1 MPNLHTFVVDGPDS
15 SYAREF
21 PPPPELDTISG
32 GPARWGNNY
41 FDLLS
46 WDGDWPT
53 GYPGNGS
60 TIKYY
65 WHRYYI
71 QTSTGEG
78 FDFSCVDENYNQN
91 DPEYT
96 QSPYTR
102 FTLPP
107 RNHPAPTS
115 GGWLTWVYFTM
126 EWSPVME
133 EWELS
138 SYSTEWVS
146 TTYTGLWLPQ
156 YHNQDGHI
164 LIAYSTEDVYVNG
177 ERVLTPDDFY
187 AEKET
192 TDGVFGFKFGV
203 LANDSSAR
211 HEPDE
216 DCIVPYFYTQK
227 YTIGLDFTTAA
238 VYDPDD
244 GHLIRDTHAYSLSP
258 SQIMEILGSAGY
270 ESIEQRVR
278 FSSYM
283 GGDANYRCYIT
294 HLPGLGY
301 TQSIAGLNDATLP
314 QFLIENADYAMLEV
328 FPTVNIL
335 TIAQIKDYMIEEDLD
350 VEGLTDNAMFV
361 SYDINFY
368 DESGNIA
375 KTLTVD
381 YSDLHGNGLDLEG
394 NDGGDTEWHNSTD
407 SDDPSNNI
415 DTSKIGATPLANPTL
430 SGAGAFSNFWFMNK
444 NELGE
449 LNDILNV
456 DRNDRWESIKE
467 LTVLMGERPF
477 DCLLDVKMYPFDV
490 NQLNTGKTTQSHVA
504 IGGYLSD
511 LQSMKLT
518 GSPVGCKRLGGKFI
532 KPEFDNYLD
541 YEPYTQYLLYVPYV
555 GFMELDATTITGT
568 KLTVDFITDITTGAC
583 CVVAMADEKVV
594 AYRQGTVGVT
604 VPLTGQAASLN
615 QLKDAGGITGHAGLL
630 FSGLA
635 AATTAVNPAAGI
647 ITAALGGV
655 GIAKD
660 VVEQYVPT
668 SVLMNQASGQCSNP
682 ACNNYMP
689 QSVYLY
695 KIISEPALKKEDY
708 YAYGRT
714 TGWAVAKKARVSDYS
729 ANSGIVHATIVDP
742 RALTSSAYASNCPMI
757 TEAELKEI
765 EEIFAKGFYGVDTTV
780 QQ

>member
-21 PPPPELDTISG
+21 PPPERLNTAYG
-32 GPARWGNNY
+32 GPANFSNHY
-41 FDLLS
+41 VDILLF
-46 WDGDWPT
+46 DGDWPT
-53 GYPGNGS
+53 NYPSPNY
-60 TIKYY
+60 T
-65 WHRYYI
+65 WLRYYF

-78 FDFSCVDENYNQN
+78 FDFRCANENYNQG
-91 DPEYT
+91 DPAYT
-96 QSPYTR
+96 QSPYTL
-102 FTLPP
+102 FTLPAK
-107 RNHPAPTS
+107 NYPAPAV
-115 GGWLTWVYFTM
+115 GGYLPMRHVELVY
-126 EWSPVME
+126 SSVME
-133 EWELS
+133 EWEEGGVSYEWS
-138 SYSTEWVS
+138 SNL
-146 TTYTGLWLPQ
+146 YTALWTPR
-156 YHNQDGHI
+156 YHDQDGHI
-164 LIAYSTEDVYVNG
+164 LIGYSTEDVYING

-258 SQIMEILGSAGY
+258 AQIMEILGSAGY

-335 TIAQIKDYMIEEDLD
+335 TIAQIKEYMIEEEMD

-368 DESGNIA
+368 DEEGNIA
-375 KTLTVD
+375 KTITVD
-381 YSDLHGNGLDLEG
+381 YSDLHDNGLDLEG

-415 DTSKIGATPLANPTL
+415 DTSKIGSTPLGKPTL

-444 NELGE
+444 TDLSA

-456 DRNDRWESIKE
+456 DRNDRWQSIKE

-490 NQLNTGKTTQSHVA
+490 DQLNTGKTTLSHVA

-511 LQSMKLT
+511 LQSKKLT

-532 KPEFDNYLD
+532 KPEFQNYLD

-555 GFMELDATTITGT
+555 GFMELDATTITNT
-568 KLTVDFITDITTGAC
+568 KVTVDFLTDITTGAC
-583 CVVAMADEKVV
+583 CVVVMADEKVV

-604 VPLTGQAASLN
+604 VPLTGTAASLN
-615 QLKDAGGITGHAGLL
+615 QMKDAGPVVGASSMILSALVMGA
-630 FSGLA
+630 
-635 AATTAVNPAAGI
+635 NPAAG
-647 ITAALGGV
+647 AFLGG
-655 GIAKD
+655 INLAKD
-660 VVEQYVPT
+660 LADQAQPT
-668 SVLMNQASGQCSNP
+668 SVLMNQTSGQCSNP

-714 TGWAVAKKARVSDYS
+714 NGWAVAKKAKVSDYS
-729 ANSGIVHATIVDP
+729 ANSGIVKATIVDP
-742 RALTSSAYASNCPMI
+742 RALTTSSYLPNCPMI

-765 EEIFAKGFYGVDTTV
+765 EDILATGFYGKDTTV